1 MTQSAGAQFDARGH
15 LRNWWSDAELKQ
27 FKAAGEALA
36 KQFDGYKPF
45 PDLGVNPE
53 KDRAGTARRI
63 YVLGPPR
70 DEKMLGKTSSESH
83 PETYGVAEA
92 DVAINVAVELGD
104 ELAPIQLNALNTL
117 FGGNS
122 LFGGNRTAVLQRL
135 LLSARDHRPRVV
147 AATHTAFIDGASELA
162 HDRMISLAG

>member
-1 MTQSAGAQFDARGH
+1 
-15 LRNWWSDAELKQ
+15 
-27 FKAAGEALA
+27 
-36 KQFDGYKPF
+36 
-45 PDLGVNPE
+45 
-53 KDRAGTARRI
+53 
-63 YVLGPPR
+63 
-70 DEKMLGKTSSESH
+70 MLGKLSESH

-147 AATHTAFIDGASELA
+147 QDDTAFIDGASELA